1 MDYFINID
9 SICDVDKTQIR
20 EGYDNGVIADLSLMF
35 ADGNEYPDE
44 LPPMTVTQKPG
55 DDFHYWLVDGH
66 HRFKAA
72 KNTGVTKLKVKILD
86 EGEVKDLDDL
96 RFLQSAENAEA
107 VANRTVETRRRQVKA
122 AIKKRPDWRTFQIAR
137 YCHVSYD
144 LVNSVWAEL
153 EAQDEAQKP
162 KKPIEKAAEAISKP
176 ENAGKSNRQ
185 IAKETGL
192 AEQTVRRAKQEAEM
206 RQNSER
212 KIDAPSESDNYP
224 AGYVPDYQCPNCGN
238 DNSGELCFD
247 WNGKKLYFCCYD
259 CIEEYAAEN
268 DLEVDHVNHMF
279 IENDFDAQLE
289 KVASN
294 ARERDAVEIN
304 LDKAAAKAAESLKAA
319 GFVEVHPDSI
329 PIRDNANI
337 EWIVD
342 DVLDWLKDRADVFA
356 VLLRD
361 RIENGN

>member
-1 MDYFINID
+1 MDYYINID
-9 SICDVDKTQIR
+9 SICDVDQTQIR

-55 DDFHYWLVDGH
+55 DDIHYWLVDGH
-66 HRFKAA
+66 HRYKAA
-72 KNTGVTKLKVKILD
+72 KNTGVTKLRVKILD
-86 EGEVKDLDDL
+86 EGEVNDLDDL
-96 RFLQSAENAEA
+96 RFLQAAENAEA

-162 KKPIEKAAEAISKP
+162 KKPIEKAAEAIQKP

-185 IAKETGL
+185 IAKETGVN
-192 AEQTVRRAKQEAEM
+192 EDTVRRAKQVRE
-206 RQNSER
+206 NSDR
-212 KIDAPSESDNYP
+212 KNPAPQTPEPEPFTMPKCDQCYGDNPGVID
-224 AGYVPDYQCPNCGN
+224 V
-238 DNSGELCFD
+238 D
-247 WNGKKLYFCCYD
+247 WNGDKFHFCDSECLEEFAKEHGLEYD
-259 CIEEYAAEN
+259 EYN
-268 DLEVDHVNHMF
+268 SMF
-279 IENDFDAQLE
+279 IEKDFEAQLE
-289 KVASN
+289 KVASK
-294 ARERDAVEIN
+294 ARE
-304 LDKAAAKAAESLKAA
+304 KLKAPEA
-319 GFVEVHPDSI
+319 DSI
-329 PIRDNANI
+329 PIQDRNNI
-337 EWIVD
+337 DLIVT
-342 DVLDWLKDRADVFA
+342 DVLNWLGDRAEIFA

>member
-35 ADGNEYPDE
+35 ADGNEYPEE

-66 HRFKAA
+66 HRYKAA
-72 KNTGVTKLKVKILD
+72 RNTGKTQIKARILD
-86 EGEVKDLDDL
+86 AGTVKDLDDL
-96 RFLQSAENAEA
+96 RFLQAAENAEA

-162 KKPIEKAAEAISKP
+162 KKPIEKAREALKKP
-176 ENAGKSNRQ
+176 GSGGKSNRQ
-185 IAKETGL
+185 LAMECGVDEGTIRKAKEEVRKYSDPKNS
-192 AEQTVRRAKQEAEM
+192 APQTPEEFIEEHNREFPDCA
-206 RQNSER
+206 NC
-212 KIDAPSESDNYP
+212 DAPNVGDLIEY
-224 AGYVPDYQCPNCGN
+224 
-238 DNSGELCFD
+238 D
-247 WNGKKLYFCCYD
+247 WNGDKLYFCDSECAD
-259 CIEEYAAEN
+259 EFAEKN
-268 DLEVDHVNHMF
+268 GLEVDHVNSMF
-279 IENDFDAQLE
+279 IEKDFDAQLE
-289 KVASN
+289 KVAS
-294 ARERDAVEIN
+294 
-304 LDKAAAKAAESLKAA
+304 KAEASLKAA

-342 DVLDWLKDRADVFA
+342 DVLYWLGDRADVFA

-361 RIENGN
+361 RIVNGN

>member
-9 SICDVDKTQIR
+9 SICDVDQTQIR

-66 HRFKAA
+66 HRYKAA
-72 KNTGVTKLKVKILD
+72 KNTGVTKLRVKILD
-86 EGEVKDLDDL
+86 EGEVNDLDDL
-96 RFLQSAENAEA
+96 RFLQAAENADA
-107 VANRTVETRRRQVKA
+107 VANRTVETRRRQVMA

-162 KKPIEKAAEAISKP
+162 KKPIEKAAEAIQKP

-192 AEQTVRRAKQEAEM
+192 SVDTVNRAK
-206 RQNSER
+206 
-212 KIDAPSESDNYP
+212 
-224 AGYVPDYQCPNCGN
+224 VN
-238 DNSGELCFD
+238 DNSDRKNRSHEPKPPASVRNCDCCGKKRDEFICYD
-247 WNGKKLYFCCYD
+247 WNGENYYFCCLGCVYD
-259 CIEEYAAEN
+259 FARKEN
-268 DLEVDHVNHMF
+268 LECDEVNHMF
-279 IENDFDAQLE
+279 IECDFDAQLE
-289 KVASN
+289 KVAS
-294 ARERDAVEIN
+294 
-304 LDKAAAKAAESLKAA
+304 KAEASLKKA

-342 DVLDWLKDRADVFA
+342 DVLYWLKDRADVFA